1 MENENEQVQSTTTQD
16 DVILPDGWD
25 GTTDFFTWASGQE
38 ADESPTLEQAFEEN
52 GTEESEE
59 APTTGD
65 EAEENVESE
74 AETEEPPTT
83 QEQPEAQPSKIK
95 FDATINHKVTSV
107 EIDQS
112 ELPDLYQKAYAADKI
127 RNKLN
132 AKNAELEQAEV
143 VAKILGYDN
152 VKAMLDAA
160 KKSYEDTE
168 IQRLTNEKVH
178 PTIAKD
184 TVTRKIKEVEE
195 SVLKNRKAAQPEPE
209 EANEGQSPTKAGQ
222 RDFAPEV
229 AVLLETYPEL
239 RGKTLPKEVVDATL
253 KGQSLV
259 AAYTKYLQRQTK
271 ADNDRLNKEN
281 KVLKQN
287 AEAAKRAPVR
297 GVAKGGATGIGAED
311 PFLAGFNSYGRK

>member
-25 GTTDFFTWASGQE
+25 GTTDFFAWASGQE
-38 ADESPTLEQAFEEN
+38 TDESPTLEQAFEEN

-59 APTTGD
+59 APTTGT
-65 EAEENVESE
+65 EAEEDVESE
-74 AETEEPPTT
+74 ATTEEPPTT
-83 QEQPEAQPSKIK
+83 QEQPEEQPTKIR
-95 FDATINHKVTSV
+95 FDANINHKVKSV

-112 ELPDLYQKAYAADKI
+112 ELPDLYQKAYAADKF
-127 RNKLN
+127 RTKLN

-143 VAKILGYDN
+143 VAKILGYDS
-152 VKAMLDAA
+152 VKSMLDAA
-160 KKSYEDTE
+160 RKSYEDTE

-184 TVTRKIKEVEE
+184 TVTRKIKEVED
-195 SVLKNRKAAQPEPE
+195 SVLKNRKPKQEEPE
-209 EANEGQSPTKAGQ
+209 ETETTTKAGQ

-239 RGKTLPKEVVDATL
+239 RGQTLPKEVVDATL
-253 KGQSLV
+253 SGQTLV
-259 AAYTKYLQRQTK
+259 AAYTKYIQRQTK

-281 KVLKQN
+281 KTLKQN
-287 AEAAKRAPVR
+287 AEAARRAPVR
-297 GVAKGGATGIGAED
+297 GVAKGGATNVGAED
-311 PFLAGFNSYGRK
+311 PFMKGFNAYNN

>member
-38 ADESPTLEQAFEEN
+38 TDESPTLEQAFEEN

-59 APTTGD
+59 APTTGT

-74 AETEEPPTT
+74 ATTEEPPTT
-83 QEQPEAQPSKIK
+83 QEQPEEQPTKIR
-95 FDATINHKVTSV
+95 FDANINHKVKSV

-112 ELPDLYQKAYAADKI
+112 ELPDLYQKAYAADKF
-127 RNKLN
+127 RTKLN

-143 VAKILGYDN
+143 VAKILGYDS
-152 VKAMLDAA
+152 VKSMLDAA
-160 KKSYEDTE
+160 RKSYEDTE

-184 TVTRKIKEVEE
+184 TVTRKIKEVED
-195 SVLKNRKAAQPEPE
+195 SVLKNRKPKQEEPE
-209 EANEGQSPTKAGQ
+209 ETETTTKAGQ

-239 RGKTLPKEVVDATL
+239 RGQTLPKEVVDATL
-253 KGQSLV
+253 SGQTLV
-259 AAYTKYLQRQTK
+259 AAYTKYIQRQTK

-281 KVLKQN
+281 KTLKQN

-297 GVAKGGATGIGAED
+297 GVAKGGATNVGAED
-311 PFLAGFNSYGRK
+311 PFMKGFNAYNN

>member
-25 GTTDFFTWASGQE
+25 GTTDFFTWASGTG
-38 ADESPTLEQAFEEN
+38 ADEPSTLEQAFEES

-59 APTTGD
+59 APATGN
-65 EAEENVESE
+65 EAEENGESV
-74 AETEEPPTT
+74 AETEETPTT
-83 QEQPEAQPSKIK
+83 EEQPEPQPTKIK
-95 FDATINHKVTSV
+95 FDATVNHKVQSV

-112 ELPDLYQKAYAADKI
+112 ELPDLYQKAYAADKY

-143 VAKILGYDN
+143 VAKILGYDS

-168 IQRLTNEKVH
+168 IERLTQEKVH

-184 TVTRKIKEVEE
+184 TVSRKIKEVED
-195 SVLKNRKAAQPEPE
+195 SVLKNRKPVQEEQE
-209 EANEGQSPTKAGQ
+209 EAPAGKTPTQAGQ

-229 AVLLETYPEL
+229 ADLLEAYPEL

-253 KGQSLV
+253 KGQNLTV
-259 AAYTKYLQRQTK
+259 AYTKYIQRQTK

-281 KVLKQN
+281 KTLKQN

-297 GVAKGGATGIGAED
+297 GVAKGGATGITAED
-311 PFLAGFNSYGRK
+311 AFLSGFNSFN